1 MLETL
6 KEKID
11 KGMEY
16 AFMTTEKVTKA
27 AKDLA
32 REHNLTKEEAKKLL
46 DQLLKKS
53 EETRKN
59 LETNI
64 QELVKVA
71 LEKVNAPVRND
82 IKKLEERI
90 LKLEAYHKIPV
101 RTRTVKKNPVSAKKR
116 KTGK

>member
-1 MLETL
+1 MLESL

-32 REHNLTKEEAKKLL
+32 KEHNLTKEEAKKLL

-64 QELVKVA
+64 QAVVKAA

-82 IKKLEERI
+82 IKKLEERVK
-90 LKLEAYHKIPV
+90 KLEAFHKVPV
-101 RTRTVKKNPVSAKKR
+101 KAASGRKNPPAAGKK
-116 KTGK
+116 KFN

>member
-1 MLETL
+1 MLESL

-11 KGMEY
+11 KGVEY

-32 REHNLTKEEAKKLL
+32 KEHNLTKEEAKKLL

-64 QELVKVA
+64 QDLVKVA

-90 LKLEAYHKIPV
+90 IKLESFHKIPV
-101 RTRTVKKNPVSAKKR
+101 KARSGKKDPTPSNKR
-116 KTGK
+116 KAGK